1 MNDLVKTTTNNELLI
16 RANNILENSYEIET
30 KELQEVSIGLINT
43 VKIKSLK
50 RAVDGICKNLAS
62 CGEPAWYADAK
73 DIAWDNQKR
82 LTTIYRLLDV
92 YEMLEKDIKIIKK
105 NKNNC
110 IENSDYLYSILLR
123 IKELIELE
131 QEFKKIKMK
140 EVTDTMEFYQM
151 LDELNN
157 PQLNRGQELLEGE

>member
-1 MNDLVKTTTNNELLI
+1 MYELC
-16 RANNILENSYEIET
+16 
-30 KELQEVSIGLINT
+30 
-43 VKIKSLK
+43 SL
-50 RAVDGICKNLAS
+50 L
-62 CGEPAWYADAK
+62 YF
-73 DIAWDNQKR
+73 
-82 LTTIYRLLDV
+82 
-92 YEMLEKDIKIIKK
+92 IKIIKK

>member
-16 RANNILENSYEIET
+16 RANNILENSYEVET

-62 CGEPAWYADAK
+62 CGEPTWYADAK